1 MTRSKCCSKRCIYM
15 YRVEGGKVRAGY
27 VDWDKAK
34 IHVLSHVIHYS
45 SGVFEG
51 IRGYVTDE
59 GVAIFRGRD
68 HYRRLIRSAKIYRM
82 LPEDYAPEDLKKEG
96 RVKTEDL
103 ITHFMDITKD
113 LIRDNDLYRKA
124 KEVKKAGKMKNPFVY
139 IRPVIY
145 RGYDV
150 KEDPILSPPLGVNPL
165 NNPVEWFIAT
175 FLWDDYLG
183 KEAIERGADVI
194 TSAWAKN
201 APSTTPF
208 MAKGASNYATGQLA
222 KMEAVLSAM
231 FRNKDV
237 AVKVKDAIKEARKKN
252 HEKVDL
258 SLGLNDL
265 LLPVESIQLTV
276 SGHVAEGTG
285 ENVFVVM
292 YEDGDPAKATI
303 YTPPLSASI
312 LPGITRDSIMT
323 IIRDLRKLAPFVE
336 SLIGD
341 LKRSDGDTLIPRDRL
356 DDVEKALKSVEEIRL
371 VETMIPR
378 EMLYIADEVFFT
390 GTAAEVTPIRSVD
403 GIPVGEGKPGPI
415 TLLLRLI
422 YTSIAF
428 GRMKDENKK
437 PYDPYGWVE
446 EV

>member
-1 MTRSKCCSKRCIYM
+1 MSGYIYM
-15 YRVEGGKVRAGY
+15 HRWEKGRIVAGY
-27 VDWDKAK
+27 VPWDDAK

-51 IRGYVTDE
+51 IRGYVTDR

-68 HYRRLIRSAKIYRM
+68 HYRRLVRSAKIYRM
-82 LPEDYAPEDLKKEG
+82 FPEDYAPEDLRDGEHISME
-96 RVKTEDL
+96 RLVSY
-103 ITHFMDITKD
+103 FMDLTKD
-113 LIRDNDLYRKA
+113 LIRKNSLYEKA
-124 KEVKKAGKMKNPFVY
+124 QEVRERGEMANPFVY

-150 KEDPILSPPLGVNPL
+150 TEDPILKPPLGVNPL

-183 KEAIERGADVI
+183 TAAIERGADVV

-208 MAKGASNYATGQLA
+208 MAKGASNYAVGQLA

-231 FRNKDV
+231 FKRPD
-237 AVKVKDAIKEARKKN
+237 IKRKFLSG
-252 HEKVDL
+252 EGITPDDL
-258 SLGLNDL
+258 F
-265 LLPVESIQLTV
+265 LPVESVQLTV

-285 ENVFVVM
+285 ENIFIVM
-292 YEDGDPAKATI
+292 YEDGDPSKATI

-312 LPGITRDSIMT
+312 LPGITRDSV
-323 IIRDLRKLAPFVE
+323 IRIAKDLGYPV
-336 SLIGD
+336 
-341 LKRSDGDTLIPRDRL
+341 
-356 DDVEKALKSVEEIRL
+356 

-403 GIPVGEGKPGPI
+403 GIPVGEGRPGPV
-415 TLLLRLI
+415 TLKIRER
-422 YTSIAF
+422 YTKIAR
-428 GRMKDENKK
+428 GQLE
-437 PYDPYGWVE
+437 DPYGWVE
-446 EV
+446 YV